1 MSHASEAKISAT
13 LPKTDH
19 GNGLHAIARSLVAE
33 PEKARYA
40 IVRLDTGSC
49 ETKYEVDEDGEK
61 YEVLTPKARILGI
74 EPLTGAAAEEAAI
87 LMDAARAERLGELPY
102 HALAARARAGD
113 SISGD

>member
-1 MSHASEAKISAT
+1 MSHASEAKISAA

-19 GNGLHAIARSLVAE
+19 GNGLHAIAAELIAE

-40 IVRLDTGSC
+40 IVRLDAGSC
-49 ETKYEVDEDGEK
+49 ETKYEVDEEGER
-61 YEVLTPKARILGI
+61 YEVTVPKARIRAI

-102 HALAARARAGD
+102 HALAARARSGD